1 MLTGT
6 TNREQIRPLVNGRIT
21 PAIST
26 KDQAVWIEFNKY
38 QSWLRTMIGD
48 GWGLFASIMV
58 INQPRIVAHEEG
70 APFSGAIIDPPIL
83 HHAHI
88 ENEQRLNFFAL
99 RGVRDANGRKRTA
112 YETELELAY
121 GSPNF
126 RYGFEIFVPFASQP
140 APALDADR
148 RVTGIGDMEVR
159 PLKYA
164 LLMKPDFVISTASG
178 FGLPTGSRVDG
189 LGEGNTSFS
198 QYLFVDKAQGNW
210 AVLANLGLG
219 TNLRGEQDS
228 WFEYGAGLSYSSIRG
243 VKFGE
248 VAPVR
253 PPQNWVVTPS
263 VELVGE
269 HSFRGSTVG
278 QHTTSLALGLSFWHV
293 RSGWQIRLGVQLPSL
308 ASGKLIQCSC
318 SRSVT
323 T

>member
-1 MLTGT
+1 MHRRV
-6 TNREQIRPLVNGRIT
+6 TN
-21 PAIST
+21 T
-26 KDQAVWIEFNKY
+26 KAAGVAAVSAALLLLATRLE
-38 QSWLRTMIGD
+38 
-48 GWGLFASIMV
+48 
-58 INQPRIVAHEEG
+58 AHEEG

-99 RGVRDANGRKRTA
+99 RGVQDANGRKRTA

-126 RYGFEIFVPFASQP
+126 KYGFEVFVPFANQP
-140 APALDADR
+140 APVGDG

-178 FGLPTGSRVDG
+178 FGLPTGSRADG
-189 LGEGNTSFS
+189 LGEGNTSFT

-210 AVLANLGLG
+210 SVLANLGVG
-219 TNLRGEQDS
+219 TNLRGEEDT
-228 WFEYGAGLSYSSIRG
+228 WFEYGAGLSYSFIRD
-243 VKFGE
+243 VKFGD
-248 VAPVR
+248 VAPAR

-269 HSFRGSTVG
+269 HSFRGSIVG
-278 QHTTSLALGLSFWHV
+278 RHTTSLAPGLSFWHV
-293 RSGWQIRLGVQLPSL
+293 RSGWQIRLGVQVPVAGAREADSVFLFQIGNHL
-308 ASGKLIQCSC
+308 NWGALFGKKQ
-318 SRSVT
+318 RSEPGDI
-323 T
+323 